1 MAGDVEPEI
10 LTHEGHDGATSVSR
24 ARHEG
29 GAVGRPPKTTDVLVV
44 PGFLPPVLC
53 ARVRA
58 AMDAGTPEPAGIL
71 GDSIETDESVRRT
84 LHIEIDGLVRDALE
98 ERLDAARPQLE
109 AFFGSP
115 LGVREGPS
123 VLRYTAGGFYRR
135 HCDQGQVQ
143 GWPAASRRWIT
154 TVLFLTSSRAE
165 EQDGTF
171 AGGTLRLFV
180 GGVQSARDVPARA
193 GTLVAFPATVPHEV
207 TVVTDGVRDTVVD
220 WFECR
225 TPQSASPTIE

>member
-1 MAGDVEPEI
+1 M
-10 LTHEGHDGATSVSR
+10 
-24 ARHEG
+24 
-29 GAVGRPPKTTDVLVV
+29 
-44 PGFLPPVLC
+44 LC

-58 AMDAGTPEPAGIL
+58 AMDAGTSEPADVL

-84 LHIEIDGLVRDALE
+84 PHIEIADHVREALE
-98 ERLDAARPQLE
+98 ARLDAARPQLE
-109 AFFGSP
+109 EFFAIP
-115 LGVREGPS
+115 LGAREGPS

-135 HCDQGQVQ
+135 HCDRGQVQ
-143 GWPAASRRWIT
+143 GWAAAARRCVT
-154 TVLFLTSSRAE
+154 TVVFLTSSRAD

-171 AGGTLRLFV
+171 AGGTLLLFE
-180 GGVQSARDVPARA
+180 GGADTARPVPARA

-225 TPQSASPTIE
+225 MPNAEC